1 MEILHLVKDFEIL
14 YQLVYT
20 APVKSVIKNILNVSK
35 LGCLSFPLNLKR
47 LCILSVNFHCCFFF
61 AGEITMVETGPV
73 LAFQDC
79 CPGLKKIR

>member
-1 MEILHLVKDFEIL
+1 MKMEILHLIKDFEIL

-35 LGCLSFPLNLKR
+35 LGWFTLNLKK
-47 LCILSVNFHCCFFF
+47 LCFLSVNFHCCFFF

-73 LAFQDC
+73 LAFQDY
-79 CPGLKKIR
+79 CPGSKKIR